1 MPRPLESVNMQD
13 SGLDHD
19 KVEQVL
25 VVDDSRAQ
33 RRILAAYLKRWGYSV
48 LEAGSGAEAL
58 EICASHPVG
67 LIVSDWMMPGMSGLE
82 FCEKFRA
89 LSRDHYGYFIL
100 LTSKSEKREVAHGLD
115 VGADD
120 FLTKPVAANEFLA
133 RIRAGERI
141 LRMERELTEKN
152 RLVHQTLSEISALY
166 DSLDRDL
173 AEARNLQQ
181 SLVRDRFRD
190 FGRARLSLMLRPSG
204 HVGGDLV
211 GFFPIGQDQLG
222 FFAVDVSGHGVASAL
237 MTARLAAYLSGP
249 SPDQN
254 LALQQNKDGTVQP
267 RPPSDVA
274 ARLNRLCLE
283 EMETELYFTML
294 LGHLDMRNG
303 NATLT
308 QCGHPH
314 AIVQREDGDLRQIGE
329 GGMPIGLIAGAE
341 WQDISVQ
348 LRPGDRLFI
357 LSDGVTECPDPSGK
371 LLDDDGVFQL
381 LRRNARLRGNT
392 FFETLIWELTSYCGD
407 KNFPDDVSGV
417 LLEYSGLADGG

>member
-1 MPRPLESVNMQD
+1 MPGILESVSLNNPG
-13 SGLDHD
+13 SAPD

-48 LEAGSGAEAL
+48 IEAGSGAEAL
-58 EICASHPVG
+58 RLCATHTVD
-67 LIVSDWMMPGMSGLE
+67 LVVSDWMMPGMTGLE

-89 LSRDHYGYFIL
+89 LHRDHYGYFIL
-100 LTSKSEKREVAHGLD
+100 LTSKSEKGEVAHGLD

-120 FLTKPVAANEFLA
+120 FLTKPVAASEFLA

-152 RLVHQTLSEISALY
+152 RLVHQTLSEISTLY

-190 FGRARLSLMLRPSG
+190 FGRARISLMLRPAG

-211 GFFPIGQDQLG
+211 GFFPIGDDQIG

-254 LALQQNKDGTVQP
+254 LALHRARDGSVQP
-267 RPPSDVA
+267 RAPSDVA

-283 EMETELYFTML
+283 DMETELYFTML
-294 LGHLDMRNG
+294 LGHLDMRDG
-303 NATLT
+303 VATLT

-314 AIVQREDGDLRQIGE
+314 ALVQREDGGLRSYGE
-329 GGMPIGLIAGAE
+329 GGLPIGLIKGAA

-348 LRPGDRLFI
+348 LMPGDRLFI
-357 LSDGVTECPDPSGK
+357 LSDGVTECPDPNGK
-371 LLDDDGVFQL
+371 LLDEEGVFHL
-381 LRRNARLRGNT
+381 LRRNAGLRGNT
-392 FFETLIWELTSYCGD
+392 FFETLVWELTSYCGD
-407 KNFPDDVSGV
+407 KNFPDDISGV
-417 LLEYSGLADGG
+417 LLEYPGKTDVG